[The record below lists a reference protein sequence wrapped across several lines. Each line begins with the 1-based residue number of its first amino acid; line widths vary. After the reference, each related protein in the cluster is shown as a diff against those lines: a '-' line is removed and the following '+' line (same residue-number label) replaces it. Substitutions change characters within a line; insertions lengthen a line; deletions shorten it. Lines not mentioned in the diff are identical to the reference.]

1 MTRRE
6 KAFTI
11 SGILVLLVTILLFF
25 IITQDRTTITWLGFL
40 FLIVAEVIFFG
51 GMLLI
56 ENIASRSSQIVIRSG
71 VGATITIYT
80 ILSIVVSLVYMN
92 LLRDSI
98 VSLCV
103 IQILLFSVAA
113 ILCVIFYTS
122 GKGVKAKEDKVD
134 ESSAKIDAMINRMK
148 LLKSN
153 KEYNGDLEK
162 VCENLRFSD
171 TSTFVEVDKE
181 IEDKIGELESAFL
194 KDDENKDT
202 EIKLLIKEISSLINK
217 RKVQVKELK
226 KGNI

>member
-134 ESSAKIDAMINRMK
+134 ESSAKIDAMINRIK

-162 VCENLRFSD
+162 VGENLRFSD

>member
-25 IITQDRTTITWLGFL
+25 IITQERTTITWLGFL

-194 KDDENKDT
+194 KDDENKDA